1 MIGAI
6 ALAASMLG
14 AGSVVNAAPTAAAT
28 TYAFT
33 PVQSPN
39 DPTFTQLLGINNANV
54 IAGYSG
60 SGQTV
65 NGVLHPNKGFTL
77 TLPGT
82 FTPENY
88 PGSVQTQVIGINNT
102 GYTDGFYIDGA
113 GTTHAFTDVN
123 AIPGTFRTKDVPGTT
138 FNQLLGINDLAE
150 FAGYYQY
157 GANNLFEPYVTLHD
171 HSIVLLPIP
180 NAQATGINNGT
191 SPTNEASRLVSGFY
205 NDSAGNSHGFLWQLG
220 MPLIPVNYPG
230 AVSTQVLGLNNVGQ
244 AVGSYT
250 AGGVTHGFVYTE
262 STKAFQSIDFPS
274 TGGAPVSTVVN
285 GINDHGAIVGFY
297 TPAGQNPM
305 FSAIGFV
312 GSLSVNKLATTT
324 TLTSNASGPVP
335 LGSTLTFSGTV
346 TPSTA
351 TGNVVLMDTYT
362 DTTGVTHPA
371 TQLASVPLNGGSY
384 TYTNIP
390 FTTNSLGQG
399 KHSLTAVYQGDATYQ
414 GSTSPAYIQTITAH
428 F

>member
-33 PVQSPN
+33 PISNPN

-54 IAGYSG
+54 IAGYDG

-88 PGSVQTQVIGINNT
+88 PGSMQTQVIGIDNV
-102 GYTDGFYIDGA
+102 GRTDGFYIDSA
-113 GTTHAFTDVN
+113 GSTHGFTDVN
-123 AIPGTFRTKDVPGTT
+123 AIPGSFRTLDVPGTT

-150 FAGYYQY
+150 YAGYYQY
-157 GANNLFEPYVTLHD
+157 GAKNLFEPYVTLHD
-171 HSIVLLPIP
+171 HSIMLLPIA

-220 MPLIPVNYPG
+220 MPLTPVNYPG

-262 STKAFQSIDFPS
+262 ISKTFQSIDFPS

-312 GSLSVNKLATTT
+312 GMPGVNKLATTT
-324 TLTSNASGPVP
+324 SLTSSSPSAEVGTS
-335 LGSTLTFSGTV
+335 LTFSGTV

-371 TQLASVPLNGGSY
+371 VQLASVPLVSGGSF
-384 TYTNIP
+384 TYTIP
-390 FTTNSLGQG
+390 AFSPGGLGQG

-414 GSTSPAYIQTITAH
+414 GSTSPAYLQTITAH